1 MNSLKR
7 REFVTA
13 ADRLSLIIAE
23 VPRACFASS
32 LHVLDIFLTWVI
44 LKTHTKLELL

>member
-23 VPRACFASS
+23 VPMHALPPLSMCWTSF
-32 LHVLDIFLTWVI
+32 
-44 LKTHTKLELL
+44 